1 MAMARKTM
9 TVRGLQALKP
19 GEALTDADAKG
30 TGVLEGYRRAHGV
43 HFSFRYTNSAGV
55 RERLSLGIFDADGKH
70 GGMTLAEAS
79 AKAAELRKR
88 YTSGARDLRASL
100 AAEDAADKARAEAE
114 RIERER
120 VEARQGATLGALCA
134 AYVAQLRLR
143 KRTSAD
149 KIERA
154 LRRHVCEPWPDLW
167 NLPAADVSALELVE
181 VLARLTHAR
190 KLREAAKVR
199 SYLRAAYAAAAKAQH
214 SASAAPELRAL
225 GLGVNPAAAL
235 TPIEGSNNA
244 RERCLSLAETRAYW
258 RRIAAMQDE
267 TGAVL
272 RFHFL
277 TGGQRAEQLARTL
290 LADFDAENATLRLLD
305 PKGRRDKPRRH
316 VVPLIHDAI
325 EALHAMG
332 EPRLGAHVF
341 TADHGLSGCDS
352 AGLRY
357 RVRQVCDA
365 MLAADETAEPFT
377 FGDLRRT
384 VATRLQELGVSMD
397 VRAHLQSHG
406 LGGLLQKHYEKHSYM
421 VEMREALEKLHRY
434 VASTGKVT
442 ILKARA

>member
-1 MAMARKTM
+1 MAGKKM

-30 TGVLEGYRRAHGV
+30 TGVLEGYRRTQGV

-55 RERLSLGIFDADGKH
+55 RERLALGIFDADGKH

-100 AAEDAADKARAEAE
+100 TAEDAADRARAEAQ

-120 VEARQGATLGALCA
+120 VEARQGATLGVLCV

-154 LRRHVCEPWPDLW
+154 LQRHVCDPWPELW
-167 NLPAADVSALELVE
+167 NRPAAEVSALELVE

-199 SYLRAAYAAAAKAQH
+199 SYLRAAYAAAAKSRH

-225 GLGVNPAAAL
+225 GLDVNPAAAL
-235 TPIEGSNNA
+235 TPIEGANNA
-244 RERCLSLAETRAYW
+244 RERCLSMAETRIYCL
-258 RRIAAMQDE
+258 RIAGMQNE
-267 TGAVL
+267 AGALL
-272 RFHFL
+272 RFHFF
-277 TGGQRAEQLARTL
+277 TGGQRAEQLARVL
-290 LADFDAENATLRLLD
+290 LSDFDEESATLRLMD

-316 VVPLIHDAI
+316 IVPLIPEAI

-332 EPRLGAHVF
+332 NPRVGPYVF
-341 TADHGLSGCDS
+341 SADHGAMGCDS

-357 RVRQVCDA
+357 RVQQVCDA
-365 MLAADETAEPFT
+365 MLAAGETAEPFT

-384 VATRLQELGVSMD
+384 IATRLQELGVPMD

-421 VEMREALEKLHRY
+421 AEMREALEKLHRY
-434 VASTGKVT
+434 CTGAGKV
-442 ILKARA
+442 LAMPKARA

>member
-1 MAMARKTM
+1 MAGKTM

-30 TGVLEGYRRAHGV
+30 TGVLEGYRRAQGV

-55 RERLSLGIFDADGKH
+55 RERLALGIFDADGKH
-70 GGMTLAEAS
+70 GGVTLAEAS
-79 AKAAELRKR
+79 AKAADLRKR
-88 YTSGARDLRASL
+88 YTSGARDLRVAL
-100 AAEDAADKARAEAE
+100 AADDAADKARAETV
-114 RIERER
+114 RIEREQ
-120 VEARQGATLGALCA
+120 VEAKQSATLGALCA
-134 AYVAQLRLR
+134 AYAAQLRLR

-149 KIERA
+149 KVERA
-154 LRRHVCEPWPDLW
+154 LHRHVREPWPALW
-167 NLPAADVSALELVE
+167 NRPAADVSALELVE

-199 SYLRAAYAAAAKAQH
+199 SYLRAAYAAAAKARH
-214 SASAAPELRAL
+214 SASAVPELRAL

-235 TPIEGSNNA
+235 TPIEGASNA
-244 RERCLSLAETRAYW
+244 RERCLSLAEARAYW

-267 TGAVL
+267 AGAVL

-316 VVPLIHDAI
+316 IVPLIPEAI
-325 EALHAMG
+325 VALHAMG
-332 EPRLGAHVF
+332 EPRLGPHVF
-341 TADHGLSGCDS
+341 TADHGATGCDS

-357 RVRQVCDA
+357 RVRMVADA
-365 MLAADETAEPFT
+365 MQAAGEAAEPFT

-384 VATRLQELGVSMD
+384 IATRLQELGVSMD

-406 LGGLLQKHYEKHSYM
+406 LGGLLQRHYEKHDYM
-421 VEMREALEKLHRY
+421 AEIHAALEKLHRY
-434 VASTGKVT
+434 VAGTGKVVAMPR
-442 ILKARA
+442 ARA